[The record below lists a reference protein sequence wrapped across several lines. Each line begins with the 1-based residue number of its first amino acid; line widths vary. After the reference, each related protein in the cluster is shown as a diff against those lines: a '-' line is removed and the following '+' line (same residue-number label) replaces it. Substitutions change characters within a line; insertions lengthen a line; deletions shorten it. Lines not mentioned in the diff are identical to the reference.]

1 MQIPRADSCMM
12 GACMT
17 FALII
22 CEILLAWIPVKC
34 VNLMRTLVTNPEK
47 SHFHQMGSLPF
58 DCAICDA
65 HHGGIVAMHWSL
77 RLYMPHVLKDASKN
91 NTCLAIVE

>member
-12 GACMT
+12 GACVM

-22 CEILLAWIPVKC
+22 GKILLAWIPVKC
-34 VNLMRTLVTNPEK
+34 IHLMRTLVTNPEEL
-47 SHFHQMGSLPF
+47 HFHQTGPLPF
-58 DCAICDA
+58 DHAICNA
-65 HHGGIVAMHWSL
+65 NRSGIVTMHL
-77 RLYMPHVLKDASKN
+77 EDASKN